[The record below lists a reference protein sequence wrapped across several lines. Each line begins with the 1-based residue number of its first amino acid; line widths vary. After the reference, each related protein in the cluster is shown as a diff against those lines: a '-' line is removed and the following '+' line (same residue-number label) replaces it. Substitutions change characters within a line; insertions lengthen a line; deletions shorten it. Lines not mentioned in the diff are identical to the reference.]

1 MTVKERRILSD
12 MKQRT
17 LFDLTQDGLVIGRK
31 LERIYPAF
39 DTDTFIKDIRTEME
53 GQTIYN
59 VTKAIGCVLRYHLP
73 ENYSEALAIL
83 MQYADGEIPAEPS
96 PSPSEELQTSL
107 RPISHFVSLYGLADF
122 DASMN
127 AFCKLAIYRC
137 TRGGEMR
144 EFLINHPERC
154 FERFREWVDDENA
167 NLRLFVCASICTRG
181 IWQKWI
187 GRFIPDPQPMLALLD
202 VLKDD
207 SDPRVREQ
215 VAADMRDIVKDYPD
229 EGYATLERWNRDGRV
244 ETEKI
249 LRGALKYQLKIGD
262 RRALK
267 LLGLGTSSE
276 LGEAQVS
283 LIELKLEREVVPIN
297 DEFRF
302 SFSLR
307 SEADEPQTI
316 LTHYVV
322 SYKRPTGRVTRKR
335 YRVSQRRL
343 KPKQTVSYEKS
354 LFPLPSLKQYH
365 DGKARLGWH
374 RFELEVNGDV
384 LGSFD
389 FETTA
394 ETIRKTHP
402 EESH

>member
-17 LFDLTQDGLVIGRK
+17 LFDLTQDGLVIGDK
-31 LERIYPAF
+31 LQRIYPPF
-39 DTDTFIKDIRTEME
+39 DTYAFVKDVRAEME

-59 VTKAIGCVLRYHLP
+59 VTHAMGRVLRHHLP
-73 ENYSEALAIL
+73 QNYSDALALL
-83 MQYADGEIPAEPS
+83 MEHVDAELPSEPS

-122 DASMN
+122 DASMD
-127 AFCKLAIYRC
+127 AFCKLAKYRC

-144 EFLINHPERC
+144 EFLINHPDRC

-202 VLKDD
+202 TLKDD
-207 SDPRVREQ
+207 TDSRVREQ

-276 LGEAQVS
+276 LGEAKVS
-283 LIELKLEREVVPIN
+283 LIELKPEREVVPIN
-297 DEFRF
+297 NEFRF

-307 SEADEPQTI
+307 SEADVPQTI

-335 YRVSQRRL
+335 YRVSQRKL
-343 KPKQTVSYEKS
+343 KPKQKVSYEKS

-365 DGKARLGWH
+365 DGKALLGWH

-394 ETIRKTHP
+394 ETIRETHP